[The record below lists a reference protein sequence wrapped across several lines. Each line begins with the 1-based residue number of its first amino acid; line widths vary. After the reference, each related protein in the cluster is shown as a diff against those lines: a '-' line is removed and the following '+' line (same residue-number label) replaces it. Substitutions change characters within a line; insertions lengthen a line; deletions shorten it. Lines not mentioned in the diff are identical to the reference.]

1 MAGAGHASRL
11 ATNGNISARVRELQ
25 EEAIAEKAIVKFG
38 ADVNGVPFARAAMT
52 VGRVLRPSTRARAS
66 WGGGDVASLVRPK
79 PTGATRVAQPPNG
92 RTSEPTGARNR
103 TACGVTRAQ
112 TD

>member
-38 ADVNGVPFARAAMT
+38 ADVMAYHLHER
-52 VGRVLRPSTRARAS
+52 
-66 WGGGDVASLVRPK
+66 
-79 PTGATRVAQPPNG
+79 Q
-92 RTSEPTGARNR
+92 
-103 TACGVTRAQ
+103 
-112 TD
+112 